1 VVTRAY
7 TPERG
12 DVVWL
17 DFTPQAGHEQAG
29 RRPALVLSPKAYN
42 GKTDLMLCCPVTSQV
57 KGYPFEVPMVPVSGK
72 VAGVA
77 LSDQIRCLDW
87 RSRKA
92 AKFATATAAC
102 VSAVGAKV
110 KLLLP

>member
-1 VVTRAY
+1 MTRVY

-42 GKTDLMLCCPVTSQV
+42 AKTDLMLCCPVTGQV
-57 KGYPFEVPMVPVSGK
+57 KGYPFEVAVVPASGK
-72 VAGVA
+72 VVGVA
-77 LSDQIRCLDW
+77 LSDQLRCLDW
-87 RSRKA
+87 KSRKA
-92 AKFATATAAC
+92 SKFATATAAC

-110 KLLLP
+110 RLLLP